1 MSRSRRNTPYGSRNN
16 SRTTSRTSS
25 PTLAISVEEIPLLGP
40 QDPEFAV
47 ASYFTKLK
55 SGSLEAIKP
64 TLTTTSSQTDSTAIK
79 SRAVFSQTDEQ
90 LAPEF
95 VKTTTIAINTDPV
108 FIQKSDLDLLWA
120 AIKRSQKVS
129 FKPADEDTVV
139 QIASILENHTKI
151 LTFLQSSAK
160 VEKHSISKL
169 KSKFHCYLIP
179 TLLGLII
186 IIIISVLIFTLK

>member
-25 PTLAISVEEIPLLGP
+25 PTLAISVEEIPLLSQ

-64 TLTTTSSQTDSTAIK
+64 TLATTSSQTDSTAIK

-108 FIQKSDLDLLWA
+108 FIQKSDLDLLWT
-120 AIKRSQKVS
+120 AIKKSQKVS
-129 FKPADEDTVV
+129 FKPVEEDKVV
-139 QIASILENHTKI
+139 KTLESNTKKI
-151 LTFLQSSAK
+151 STLIQSNERSNN
-160 VEKHSISKL
+160 KL
-169 KSKFHCYLIP
+169 KSTIQCHLIP
-179 TLLGLII
+179 IYILGLAILII
-186 IIIISVLIFTLK
+186 IIVEWLLRSQMT